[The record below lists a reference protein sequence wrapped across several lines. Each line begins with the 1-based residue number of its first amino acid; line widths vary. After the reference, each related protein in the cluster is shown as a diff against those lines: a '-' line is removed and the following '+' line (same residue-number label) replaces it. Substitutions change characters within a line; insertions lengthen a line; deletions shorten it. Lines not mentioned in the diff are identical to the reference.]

1 MKEGKGGN
9 GSGSGGTSPGIS
21 PKSVASSHKKDNGG
35 IYKGRRWAVPHAT
48 ATTVCAAD
56 PTPPFV
62 LRSPVFKKESEL
74 FFSYCIPFTPARS
87 SPEDPFFC
95 GLNKGYI
102 TLFPLS
108 KPHAGD
114 GEQVEGMMV
123 CIPVLYIFSSI
134 IYIFRLFSVS
144 QLRTKNNTQP

>member
-1 MKEGKGGN
+1 MAAVAVVLPQGFLPSPWPHHIRKITEEFTRAGG
-9 GSGSGGTSPGIS
+9 GLCLMPL
-21 PKSVASSHKKDNGG
+21 P
-35 IYKGRRWAVPHAT
+35 RRCVLLTLP
-48 ATTVCAAD
+48 
-56 PTPPFV
+56 PPFV

-144 QLRTKNNTQP
+144 QLRTKNNT